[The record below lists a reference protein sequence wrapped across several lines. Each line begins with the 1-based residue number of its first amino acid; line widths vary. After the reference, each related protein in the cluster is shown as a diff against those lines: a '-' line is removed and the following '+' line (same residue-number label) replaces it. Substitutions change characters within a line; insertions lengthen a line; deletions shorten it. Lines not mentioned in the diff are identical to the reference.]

1 MDFTGLT
8 VQVLKSLADIAG
20 SWGLAI
26 ILLTVIVRV
35 VMWPLGVSQQ
45 RSMRKMQQLSP
56 KLKEIQNRYK
66 NNPQMMQQKM
76 AEFYKEHSFNP
87 FGGCFPLLIQMPIF
101 ILLYTALMSSQFTQ
115 LAGDSSFL
123 FIKRLDAPL
132 KSHAGKPGDQVFGV
146 SETDNFS
153 VEKTAKVYLKNGK
166 IEEVKISNPKDAVE
180 VQGSLVPGEPVD
192 FKMDLY
198 DLDLSLQE
206 LDEEFEK
213 AEITVINNSTKE
225 LEELTFE
232 KKGAFLFAQAKTDR
246 SETVFHPDVLV
257 LILIF
262 GATMFFAQK
271 VMTMTGKTTV
281 IDPQQKAMQESMAKI
296 MPIMIT
302 GMFIFFPIPA
312 GVLLYL
318 IVSNVIQVIQSVSIN
333 KMLDREEDEA
343 KKNKEQII
351 DVQAKEK
358 ELGGTEDSS
367 NASEDSGNKKQKGS
381 FSGQKNKKSKW

>member
-1 MDFTGLT
+1 MDFTSLT

-35 VMWPLGVSQQ
+35 AMWPLGVSQQ

-56 KLKEIQNRYK
+56 KLKEIQSRYK

-101 ILLYTALMSSQFTQ
+101 ILLYTALMSPQFAQ
-115 LAGDSSFL
+115 MAGDSSFL
-123 FIKRLDAPL
+123 FINRLDSPL
-132 KSHAGKPGDQVFGV
+132 RSHAGKPHDKMFGV
-146 SETDNFS
+146 NEKDNFS
-153 VEKTAKVYLKNGK
+153 VEKTAKVYLKDGK
-166 IEEVKISNPKDAVE
+166 IKEVKISDPKKALE
-180 VQGSLVPGEPVD
+180 VQGRIIPGEPVD

-198 DLDLSLQE
+198 DLNLSVQQ
-206 LDEEFEK
+206 LDQDFRK
-213 AEITVINNSTKE
+213 AEIAVINNSTKE
-225 LEELTFE
+225 IETLTFS
-232 KKGAFLFAQAKTDR
+232 KKGPFLFAQAQTDE

-271 VMTMTGKTTV
+271 VMTMTGKTSAA
-281 IDPQQKAMQESMAKI
+281 DSQQKAMQESMAKI

-318 IVSNVIQVIQSVSIN
+318 IASNIIQVIQSVSVN
-333 KMLDREEDEA
+333 KALDKEELEA
-343 KKNKEQII
+343 KKQKEQII
-351 DVQAKEK
+351 DVTAKEK
-358 ELGGTEDSS
+358 ENGGESS
-367 NASEDSGNKKQKGS
+367 QETGDTDGKKKQKGS
-381 FSGQKNKKSKW
+381 FSGQKNKKTKW

>member
-1 MDFTGLT
+1 MDFTSLT

-26 ILLTVIVRV
+26 ILLTVLVRLA
-35 VMWPLGVSQQ
+35 MWPLGVSQQ
-45 RSMRKMQQLSP
+45 RSMRKMQQLAP

-66 NNPQMMQQKM
+66 NSPQMMQQKM

-101 ILLYTALMSSQFTQ
+101 ILLYTALMSPQFTHM
-115 LAGDSSFL
+115 AGDSSFL
-123 FIKRLDAPL
+123 FINRLDTPL
-132 KSHAGKPGDQVFGV
+132 RSHAGQTDDGTFGI
-146 SETDNFS
+146 TKMDKFS
-153 VEKTAKVYLKNGK
+153 LEKTAKVYLKDGK
-166 IEEVKISNPKDAVE
+166 IQQVKISDPKKALE
-180 VQGSLVPGEPVD
+180 VQGQIIPGEPVD
-192 FKMDLY
+192 FKMNLFDLE
-198 DLDLSLQE
+198 LSVQQLE
-206 LDEEFEK
+206 EEFRK
-213 AEITVINNSTKE
+213 AEIAIINNSTKE
-225 LEELTFE
+225 IETLTFE
-232 KKGAFLFAQAKTDR
+232 KKGNLLFSQANTEE
-246 SETVFHPDVLV
+246 SEAIFHYDVLI

-281 IDPQQKAMQESMAKI
+281 TDPQQKVMQESMAKI

-318 IVSNVIQVIQSVSIN
+318 IASNIIQVIQSVSVN
-333 KMLDREEDEA
+333 KMLDKEEEEEA
-343 KKNKEQII
+343 KKKKDQVI

-358 ELGGTEDSS
+358 GIGATEDSS
-367 NASEDSGNKKQKGS
+367 EQKDEDKQKGS
-381 FSGQKNKKSKW
+381 FSSRKNKKSKW